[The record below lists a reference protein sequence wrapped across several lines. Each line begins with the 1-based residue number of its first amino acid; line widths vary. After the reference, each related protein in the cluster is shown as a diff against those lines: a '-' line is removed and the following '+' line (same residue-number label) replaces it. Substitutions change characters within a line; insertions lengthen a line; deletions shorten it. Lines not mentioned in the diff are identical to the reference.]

1 MIKTGNLEGI
11 LVTGNFILLA
21 VAFLEKLLYVSVDK
35 FNKYCHLRNDR
46 GRNQLAAELHKHG
59 MFRLVSIS
67 DCDDEFCFFT
77 C

>member
-35 FNKYCHLRNDR
+35 LNEKFSFK
-46 GRNQLAAELHKHG
+46 E
-59 MFRLVSIS
+59 
-67 DCDDEFCFFT
+67 
-77 C
+77 